1 MVGLVFQVIS
11 NGITLEKKLYV
22 ICCLSFVGGVDMG
35 HG

>member
-11 NGITLEKKLYV
+11 NGITLEKLYV